1 MMQSIDDVH
10 IEREEDYDDDPYEI
24 ENDVVYTTLQT
35 ADDSLL
41 EEEDFF
47 LKKAASSSNNN
58 KNTSTSSAGTAN
70 TTIPVNRFSDFDKSI
85 KGQQGDDSNSNSSNS
100 DHTDDNEDDDD
111 DDDGLLEPF
120 PERNYNNID
129 HDRRPKE
136 IGIDGEEVEDD
147 ILRPGDHVYVWKSFG
162 MLGMSTYQKH
172 GIVLHVDPE
181 DDTNVSIVTFYH
193 KNKKYIPNRRNF
205 FQRSASQRSNPAAGP
220 GDRDTRAEGPF
231 HTYSDGGNINDY
243 GDDDK
248 EKDASLLPKSSNQ
261 NEGHSISSFSSNNN
275 TTQNSQ
281 NQKFTNTVRT
291 ESIYSFAAN
300 SKGGIRKVKYT
311 ATLAKRLLSRG
322 GTVTSCSAD
331 EPALILA
338 RLEYLLE
345 GQQGH
350 GQGRMPEFHMMAA
363 NGECA
368 AVWCRMGRWC
378 TLQGSSILHIL
389 FVGQAGG
396 AAVGGVVASN
406 LMLWAPMRK
415 SDVDFFLISCCC
427 LCYYMLSCIALRF
440 VFLSLYVSH
449 TIWINL
455 SIPFQSIPFLLL

>member
-1 MMQSIDDVH
+1 MMQSIEDVQ
-10 IEREEDYDDDPYEI
+10 IEREEDHDDNSYEI

-35 ADDSLL
+35 GDDSSLL
-41 EEEDFF
+41 DEEDFF
-47 LKKAASSSNNN
+47 LKKASSN
-58 KNTSTSSAGTAN
+58 K
-70 TTIPVNRFSDFDKSI
+70 SDFDKSS
-85 KGQQGDDSNSNSSNS
+85 KVQGDDSNNICNSNSNS
-100 DHTDDNEDDDD
+100 DHTDDDDDDDGD

-120 PERNYNNID
+120 PERKYNNID

-136 IGIDGEEVEDD
+136 IGIDGEEEEDD
-147 ILRPGDHVYVWKSFG
+147 ILRPGDHIYVWKSFG

-181 DDTNVSIVTFYH
+181 DDNNVSIVTFYH
-193 KNKKYIPNRRNF
+193 KNKKYQPPNRMNF
-205 FQRSASQRSNPAAGP
+205 FQRNASQRSNSAAGA
-220 GDRDTRAEGPF
+220 GAGGSF
-231 HTYSDGGNINDY
+231 HEYSDDGNIND
-243 GDDDK
+243 K
-248 EKDASLLPKSSNQ
+248 EASLLQRSSNQ
-261 NEGHSISSFSSNNN
+261 NEGHSISSFSNNN
-275 TTQNSQ
+275 TTHNSQ

-300 SKGGIRKVKYT
+300 SKGGIRKVKYN

-331 EPALILA
+331 EPALTIA
-338 RLEYLLE
+338 RLQYLLE
-345 GQQGH
+345 E
-350 GQGRMPEFHMMAA
+350 QGRMPEFHMMAA

-396 AAVGGVVASN
+396 AAVGGVVATN

-415 SDVDFFLISCCC
+415 LVVVFCRCCILIH
-427 LCYYMLSCIALRF
+427 LLWCIAF
-440 VFLSLYVSH
+440 CVSVTVSH
-449 TIWINL
+449 TIWIN
-455 SIPFQSIPFLLL
+455 FPFLL

>member
-10 IEREEDYDDDPYEI
+10 IEREEDYDDDPYAI
-24 ENDVVYTTLQT
+24 ENDVIYTTLQT

-41 EEEDFF
+41 DEEDFF

-58 KNTSTSSAGTAN
+58 KKNTSTSTAGTAN
-70 TTIPVNRFSDFDKSI
+70 TTIPGNRFSDFDKSI
-85 KGQQGDDSNSNSSNS
+85 KQEQSDDSHSNSNSTSTTNND
-100 DHTDDNEDDDD
+100 DHTDDNEDA
-111 DDDGLLEPF
+111 DGLLEPF

-136 IGIDGEEVEDD
+136 LGIDGEEVEGD

-181 DDTNVSIVTFYH
+181 DDTNVSILTFYH

-205 FQRSASQRSNPAAGP
+205 FQRHASQRSSSAAGA
-220 GDRDTRAEGPF
+220 GTGTGAEGPF

-261 NEGHSISSFSSNNN
+261 NEGHSLSSFSSNND
-275 TTQNSQ
+275 TSQNLH

-291 ESIYSFAAN
+291 ESVYSFAAN

-311 ATLAKRLLSRG
+311 ATLARRLLSRG

-345 GQQGH
+345 GQEQGQAH
-350 GQGRMPEFHMMAA
+350 GGRMPEFHMMAA

-415 SDVDFFLISCCC
+415 SDIDLFSFF
-427 LCYYMLSCIALRF
+427 M
-440 VFLSLYVSH
+440 
-449 TIWINL
+449 
-455 SIPFQSIPFLLL
+455 LLLVLLYYIS